1 MDKRQLK
8 RLGIG
13 HNEAEIEER
22 NFLLDSPTPIAD
34 GNMATHIVLGEIG
47 AFIIGCYGM
56 EINPLPFLRAI
67 YPTYEWKFHEL
78 PEEKELEKLICTSD
92 YFWGACRYEWI
103 HWVTA
108 RKIGVNAPK
117 KVFGNGFIEDMF
129 AGETEC
135 KELLRRCK
143 VQEFW
148 PDYMRGNSN
157 ELIG

>member
-1 MDKRQLK
+1 MNKQLK

-13 HNEAEIEER
+13 HSEAEIAER
-22 NFLLDSPTPIAD
+22 NFLLDSPTPIDD
-34 GNMATHIVLGEIG
+34 GNMYTHVVLGEIG

-56 EINPLPFLRAI
+56 EINPLSFLRVI
-67 YPTYEWKFHEL
+67 YPTYEWKFWDC
-78 PEEKELEKLICTSD
+78 PEDEELEKLITTSD

-103 HWVTA
+103 QWVTA
-108 RKIGVNAPK
+108 RKKGVGAPK

-129 AGETEC
+129 ADDSEY

-148 PDYMRGNSN
+148 PDYLKGNSN
-157 ELIG
+157 KLID